1 MVDEILIQGQESI
14 SAMRGA
20 RSDKERFN
28 LSQTPVNTTYLAPN
42 DRKNKILQREKDK
55 VQYEQDDFFSK
66 VCMQFFLD

>member
-1 MVDEILIQGQESI
+1 MVDKILIQGQESI

-28 LSQTPVNTTYLAPN
+28 LSHTPMNTTYLAPN
-42 DRKNKILQREKDK
+42 GRKNEILQREKDK

-66 VCMQFFLD
+66 VCIQFF